1 MSFSERTVDTSSFRS
16 TKTLGQSRKIK
27 PREGHKERNW
37 DSEDNS
43 GEYSN
48 DENDNNGANADGDI
62 AGPNEVNH
70 MDSSVVVGAAL
81 KAGSGQA
88 SADRVSSRKTRNTQ
102 IEPSWRQRLE
112 EARKKPD
119 DDDSD
124 LSEWGMSSEDG
135 SEFSDW
141 NGFSD
146 VEATNPEVE
155 TTNSHLTLLEPEN
168 EDNLSSI
175 EKYSPS
181 SKSIDNDLYDSD
193 ENAKR
198 RAEHFKLWA
207 REQSGLG
214 HLPSNISTLPVLPS
228 KTREA
233 VSASLN
239 KQANPPTVA
248 TKDISRSRVARLEII
263 SDYSHTLSAYKE
275 THIYRSHVFLY
286 LSLPKNSK

>member
-27 PREGHKERNW
+27 PREGHKERHW

-43 GEYSN
+43 EEYSN
-48 DENDNNGANADGDI
+48 DENDNNGADADGDI
-62 AGPNEVNH
+62 DGPNEVNH
-70 MDSSVVVGAAL
+70 MDSPAVGAAL
-81 KAGSGQA
+81 RAGSGQA
-88 SADRVSSRKTRNTQ
+88 SVDHVSSRKTGNTLIKQ
-102 IEPSWRQRLE
+102 SWRQRLE

-124 LSEWGMSSEDG
+124 LSEWSMSSEDG

-141 NGFSD
+141 SGFSD

-155 TTNSHLTLLEPEN
+155 RTNSHLTLLEPEN

-181 SKSIDNDLYDSD
+181 SENIDHDRYDSD

-214 HLPSNISTLPVLPS
+214 DLPSNISTLPVLPP
-228 KTREA
+228 KAREA
-233 VSASLN
+233 VAASFN

-248 TKDISRSRVARLEII
+248 TKDITRSRVARLEII
-263 SDYSHTLSAYKE
+263 ADYSHTLSAYKE
-275 THIYRSHVFLY
+275 AHLYRDHVFLY